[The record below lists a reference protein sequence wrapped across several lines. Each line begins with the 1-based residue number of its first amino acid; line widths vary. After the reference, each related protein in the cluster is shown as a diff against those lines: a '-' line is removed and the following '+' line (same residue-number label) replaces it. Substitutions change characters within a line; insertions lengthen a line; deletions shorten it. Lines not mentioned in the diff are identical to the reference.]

1 MRCCTLT
8 RYAVREI
15 ILATLALGVLGAVVA
30 YLAVT
35 VSALIWPAIALP
47 AAFCLWVLWF
57 FRDPDRIPPD
67 GEHLFVSPADG
78 VVMDITNVGADSPL
92 GCDGVKI
99 GIFMSL
105 FNIHV
110 NRSSATGRV
119 EKIEH
124 LPGAFLDTRDPMA
137 GEKNESTTIYL
148 RHSHN
153 GRESLVV
160 VRQIAGL
167 IARRIVT
174 DLREGQSIRRGQRIG
189 MIKFGSRLEL
199 LVPDELVEQVRV
211 SIGDKTLAG
220 VTVLAAAPQEHG
232 R

>member
-1 MRCCTLT
+1 MRCCGLT
-8 RYAVREI
+8 RYGLREI
-15 ILATLALGVLGAVVA
+15 ILATVTMGVLGAVVA

-47 AAFCLWVLWF
+47 AAICLYVLWF
-57 FRDPDRIPPD
+57 FRDTDRIPPD

-78 VVMDITNVGADSPL
+78 VVMDITNVGPDSPL
-92 GCDGVKI
+92 GRDGVKI

-105 FNIHV
+105 LDIHV
-110 NRSSATGRV
+110 NRSPAAGRV
-119 EKIEH
+119 EQVEH
-124 LPGAFLDTRDPMA
+124 RAGAFLDTRDPLA
-137 GEKNESTTIYL
+137 GEKNESATIYL

-153 GRESLVV
+153 GREFLVV

-174 DLREGQSIRRGQRIG
+174 DLREGESVRRGQRIG

-199 LVPDELVEQVRV
+199 LVPDELVEEVRV
-211 SIGDKTLAG
+211 SVGHKTIAG
-220 VTVLAAAPQEHG
+220 VTVLAAAPQESG